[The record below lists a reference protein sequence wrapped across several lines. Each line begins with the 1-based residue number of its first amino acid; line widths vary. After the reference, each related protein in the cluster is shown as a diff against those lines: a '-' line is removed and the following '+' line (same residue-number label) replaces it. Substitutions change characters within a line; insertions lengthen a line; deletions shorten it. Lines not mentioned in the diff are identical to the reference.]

1 MIFHNLKVLFV
12 FAVAFG
18 IAAPAAAQQSAE
30 PYWQYVATEPGV
42 NPYSAGSCVPD
53 QMTGGEGAV
62 QITVNYICDQR
73 PAPQTKYLLEWSAP
87 PRILAVSKP
96 FDIKIKA
103 TVVANAVPT
112 WTLGGAMGAVFQA
125 YTAAPGIGMQSGGI
139 SVGPSGNPH
148 VAGETFT
155 WDNLARPAAEQLK
168 APPAWWGNDARYAH
182 PSGQIRFNFKAMASS
197 QFWWSYVYKLV
208 EPKPRVTAAVSGAS
222 FRPGIA
228 PGAWVTILGDLLS
241 EKTRLWAGGDF
252 IGDRLPASLDGVRV
266 TIDGKAAYIY
276 YISPGQLNVLA
287 PDDIGTGQVRVVV
300 TNSLGTSEAFTAA
313 GQRFAPALFAFGV
326 DGGKH
331 VIAHNSDG
339 NYLAK
344 AGIVAGLNT
353 RPVIPGEIITL
364 YGSGFG
370 PTNPPTPADRVP
382 AAAAPTAQNVVVT
395 IGGWMEADVLWAG
408 KIGPGLY
415 QINVQIPEGSM
426 GGERTITAT
435 VGLTTSPEGTVITI
449 R

>member
-1 MIFHNLKVLFV
+1 MILHNLKVLCV
-12 FAVAFG
+12 FAVAFA
-18 IAAPAAAQQSAE
+18 IAAPAAAQQGAE
-30 PYWQYVATEPGV
+30 SYWQYVATEPGV
-42 NPYSAGSCVPD
+42 NPHSVGSCAPD
-53 QMTGGEGAV
+53 QMTGGEGSV

-87 PRILAVSKP
+87 PRILPVSKP

-112 WTLGGAMGAVFQA
+112 WTLGGALGAVFQG

-139 SVGPSGNPH
+139 SVGPQGNPH
-148 VAGETFT
+148 AAGETFV

-168 APPAWWGNDARYAH
+168 APPAWWATSH

-228 PGAWVTILGDLLS
+228 PGSWVTILGDMLS
-241 EKTRLWAGGDF
+241 EKTRSWAGSDF
-252 IGDRLPASLDGVRV
+252 RGVSLPTELDGVKV
-266 TIDGKAAYIY
+266 SINGKPAYVS
-276 YISPGQLNVLA
+276 YISPTQLNVLA
-287 PDDIGTGQVRVVV
+287 PDDPSAGPVAVTV
-300 TNSLGTSEAFTAA
+300 TNSLGTSQTFTATM
-313 GQRFAPALFAFGV
+313 QQFSPALFAFSV

-339 NYLAK
+339 TYLAK

-370 PTNPPTPADRVP
+370 STNPPTPADRVP
-382 AAAAPTAQNVVVT
+382 AAAAPTAQEVVVT

-415 QINVQIPEGSM
+415 QINVRIPEGSM
-426 GGERTITAT
+426 GGERTISTT
-435 VGLTTSPEGTVITI
+435 VGPTTSPEGTVITI

>member
-1 MIFHNLKVLFV
+1 MIFHNLKLLCAV
-12 FAVAFG
+12 AVAFA
-18 IAAPAAAQQSAE
+18 IAAPAAAQQGAE

-42 NPYSAGSCVPD
+42 NPHSVGSCVPD
-53 QMTGGEGAV
+53 QMTGGEGSV

-87 PRILAVSKP
+87 PRILVPSTA

-112 WTLGGAMGAVFQA
+112 WTLGAAMGAVFQD
-125 YTAAPGIGMQSGGI
+125 YTSAPGIGMQSGGI
-139 SVGPSGNPH
+139 SVGPQGNPH
-148 VAGETFT
+148 SAGETFA
-155 WDNLARPAAEQLK
+155 WDNLARPAGEQLK
-168 APPAWWGNDARYAH
+168 APPARWANTH
-182 PSGQIRFNFKAMASS
+182 PTGQIRFNFKAMASS

-228 PGAWVTILGDLLS
+228 PGAWVTIQGDLLS
-241 EKTRLWAGGDF
+241 ANTRLWTSRDF
-252 IGDRLPASLDGVRV
+252 SGDRLPTSLDGVRV

-287 PDDIGTGQVRVVV
+287 PDDIATGQVRVVV
-300 TNSLGTSEAFTAA
+300 TNSLGDSDAFTAT
-313 GQRFAPALFAFGV
+313 GQRFDPALFAFSV
-326 DGGKH
+326 EGGKH

-339 NYLAK
+339 TFLAK

-353 RPVIPGEIITL
+353 RPVIPGEIITI

-370 PTNPPTPADRVP
+370 PTNPPTPADRVS
-382 AAAAPTAQNVVVT
+382 AAATPTAQSVRVT
-395 IGGWMEADVLWAG
+395 IGGMEADVLWAG

-415 QINVQIPEGSM
+415 QINVKIPEAASS
-426 GGERTITAT
+426 GERAIVAT
-435 VGLTTSPEGTVITI
+435 VGSTSSPASSVITI